1 MIMTKKT
8 NIKFPLISNNLP
20 LDLVNTE
27 VVSYGKRHNLLK
39 SKEDLLEW
47 LRLMSKVTPFFN
59 QLTLK
64 KAQDELTTVMVEK
77 ILELRSTLR
86 ENFEKI
92 ADGEEPGESFI
103 TFLEKKIELAPF
115 TYKILDTKLARIPIG
130 NIDDAIISLIAYDGL
145 SLIYTKKINLI
156 KRCANEE
163 CVLLFIDN
171 TGRRKWCSMKI
182 CGNRE
187 KVSRHLK
194 KT

>member
-1 MIMTKKT
+1 MTKKT

>member
-1 MIMTKKT
+1 MPKKT
-8 NIKFPLISNNLP
+8 NIKFPLISNYLP

-27 VVSYGKRHNLLK
+27 VVSYGKRHNLIK

-47 LRLMSKVTPFFN
+47 LRLMGKVTPFFN

-64 KAQDELTTVMVEK
+64 KAQDELSTVMVEK
-77 ILELRSTLR
+77 VLKFRSILR

-92 ADGEEPGESFI
+92 ADGEEPKESFI
-103 TFLEKKIELAPF
+103 TFLEKKIESAPF
-115 TYKILDTKLARIPIG
+115 SYKILDAKLARIPIG
-130 NIDDAIISLIAYDGL
+130 NIDDAIMSLIAYEGL

-163 CVLLFIDN
+163 CVLLFLDN

>member
-1 MIMTKKT
+1 MPKKT
-8 NIKFPLISNNLP
+8 NIKFPLISNHLP

-27 VVSYGKRHNLLK
+27 VVSYGKRHNLIK

-47 LRLMSKVTPFFN
+47 LRLMGKGVPFFN
-59 QLTLK
+59 QSTLK
-64 KAQDELTTVMVEK
+64 KAQDELSTVMVEK
-77 ILELRSTLR
+77 ILTFRSILR

-92 ADGEEPGESFI
+92 ADDEEPEESFI
-103 TFLEKKIELAPF
+103 TFLEKKIESAPF
-115 TYKILDTKLARIPIG
+115 SYKILDAKLARIPIG
-130 NIDDAIISLIAYDGL
+130 KIDDAIMSLIAYEGL

-163 CVLLFIDN
+163 CVLLFLDN